1 MNRRGRKLFTED
13 KTAQSNFSRLVDY
26 LGESVGLL
34 WHLELDTLEIEVF
47 VWKADRADGK
57 SGGGNEEARSHI
69 EREGWSHDSPRRKRI
84 LFTARSLSG
93 NYLSKRRVRSRVR
106 NRAARVH
113 EFAVVFFPLTLAPLS
128 RQSGRM
134 NSKKI
139 YEP

>member
-1 MNRRGRKLFTED
+1 M
-13 KTAQSNFSRLVDY
+13 
-26 LGESVGLL
+26 
-34 WHLELDTLEIEVF
+34 F

-113 EFAVVFFPLTLAPLS
+113 EFAVVFFSVNS
-128 RQSGRM
+128 RSPVQAEWK
-134 NSKKI
+134 NEFKKI